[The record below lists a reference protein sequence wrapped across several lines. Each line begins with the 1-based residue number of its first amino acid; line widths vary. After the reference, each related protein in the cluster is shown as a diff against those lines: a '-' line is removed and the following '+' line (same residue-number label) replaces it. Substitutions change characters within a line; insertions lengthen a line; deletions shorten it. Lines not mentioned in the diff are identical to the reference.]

1 MTTPGSPVNK
11 NLGISIAGLI
21 LFWPVGLFALIK
33 SLKVDGLVA
42 QGDIAGAQAAADGAK
57 KLGKIAVIVGASII
71 VLYCL
76 FFVVLGAM
84 MGASSSM

>member
-1 MTTPGSPVNK
+1 VTTPGAPVNK

-42 QGDIAGAQAAADGAK
+42 AGDYAGAQANADGAK
-57 KLGKIAVIVGASII
+57 KLGKIAVIIGIVVYVGICAITLLAS
-71 VLYCL
+71 VLAA
-76 FFVVLGAM
+76 GA
-84 MGASSSM
+84 GSM